1 MNFNLP
7 FRNNK
12 PKEADDL
19 GFGTRITDEGSRLL
33 NKDGQYNIRKIGRKA
48 WTPYQDMVEM
58 PWGQFM
64 LMVVTLFIG
73 VNALF
78 GLLLLLPGMDCLNGV
93 VTGSFWSEFS
103 QTFFFSVQTFTTVG
117 YGAVSPACLTSDI
130 IASAIALTGLM
141 AFALATG
148 LFFARFS
155 KPKSQ
160 IIFSKNAL
168 ITSYKDGMKGF
179 MFRIA
184 NRRDNQV
191 INLEAKVSMSWVED
205 DGFNKKRRRFARL
218 PLEIEK
224 VVMLPLNWTIVH
236 PIDKDSPLFGK
247 TAKDLERMNMEI
259 IVLIEGFDE
268 TYSQTVH
275 ASGSYCDEELLW
287 NVKFKPMYYPGK
299 NLQTVLDLDTID
311 EVAKV

>member
-1 MNFNLP
+1 
-7 FRNNK
+7 
-12 PKEADDL
+12 
-19 GFGTRITDEGSRLL
+19 
-33 NKDGQYNIRKIGRKA
+33 
-48 WTPYQDMVEM
+48 
-58 PWGQFM
+58 
-64 LMVVTLFIG
+64 
-73 VNALF
+73 
-78 GLLLLLPGMDCLNGV
+78 
-93 VTGSFWSEFS
+93 
-103 QTFFFSVQTFTTVG
+103 
-117 YGAVSPACLTSDI
+117 
-130 IASAIALTGLM
+130 
-141 AFALATG
+141 
-148 LFFARFS
+148 
-155 KPKSQ
+155 
-160 IIFSKNAL
+160 
-168 ITSYKDGMKGF
+168 MKGF

-247 TAKDLERMNMEI
+247 TAKDLERMNMEV